1 MKKKVDANN
10 YLVEKEITEEINY
23 HKNSKIKTMEN
34 SNQIKTEKELNEK
47 SRNDKKK
54 YAEENKFDGFRK
66 EKPITSEYYFC
77 DFNLFLWINCFDQ
90 FLHNS
95 FVHSHN
101 LLVFSSDDFIYLF
114 DVQFIAQKLQ
124 NVNGEEI

>member
-1 MKKKVDANN
+1 M
-10 YLVEKEITEEINY
+10 VEKEITEEINY
-23 HKNSKIKTMEN
+23 HQNPKIKTIEN
-34 SNQIKTEKELNEK
+34 SNQIKTEIELNEK

-54 YAEENKFDGFRK
+54 YPEENEFDGFRK
-66 EKPITSEYYFC
+66 EKPITLEYYFC
-77 DFNLFLWINCFDQ
+77 YFNLFLWINSFHQ

-114 DVQFIAQKLQ
+114 DVQFI
-124 NVNGEEI
+124 V